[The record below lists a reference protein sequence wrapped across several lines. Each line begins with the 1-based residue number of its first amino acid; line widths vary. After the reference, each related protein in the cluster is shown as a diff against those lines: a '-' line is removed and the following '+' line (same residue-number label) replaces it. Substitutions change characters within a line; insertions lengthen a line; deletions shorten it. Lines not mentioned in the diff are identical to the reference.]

1 MEEKQELEN
10 NLHKENFFGKPIPDL
25 FLGDGLLL
33 FVWILAAD
41 RNLDQSLQQGALVIA
56 APHQPWNA
64 SAWSHLKSYRIK
76 ILQSWEIRVSAITG
90 NYVKWDIALF
100 FPLASLP
107 IARGTSAIALEYV

>member
-1 MEEKQELEN
+1 MRGMEEKQELEN

-64 SAWSHLKSYRIK
+64 SSMIPLKK
-76 ILQSWEIRVSAITG
+76 LQDKNSAILR
-90 NYVKWDIALF
+90 N
-100 FPLASLP
+100 
-107 IARGTSAIALEYV
+107 